1 MIKFWSSLVLLL
13 LSIVAQSQD
22 MRLIK
27 KSIYT
32 LAGPGFGGRGYVAN
46 GRDKAARYLHRTF
59 SEMGLKS
66 FYDSGNFYQQYYFS
80 VNTFPSKV
88 ELKMGKKHME
98 PGVDFIVDAASVG
111 FRTAEKSK
119 METINLSKIK
129 DSIQWQKLKTSFKS
143 DKVYQIKH
151 FDTLC
156 KRMNSSHRLMV
167 QQLPAACYLI
177 PQSNKLIW
185 TVATENIPAT
195 VFYVADSSL
204 AKGKKVEVQV
214 QHKFLKKAPSNN
226 VIGYI
231 PGTQV
236 PDSFFVFTAHYDHL
250 GKMGNQAI
258 FPGAN
263 DNASGTAFMLA
274 LIKYFKEN
282 PPKYSIAFI
291 AFSGEEAGLLG
302 SSHYVAHPAFP
313 LSSIKFLVN
322 IDLMG
327 DASDGLTVV
336 NAVEQKDAFE
346 LLQKINTAKNYLPK
360 INSRS
365 NAANSD
371 HYPFTQ
377 ANVPAIFIYA
387 MGGKG
392 HYHDVF
398 DQPKELSLDK
408 IPEVFRLLSD
418 FITQKSHQ

>member
-1 MIKFWSSLVLLL
+1 
-13 LSIVAQSQD
+13 
-22 MRLIK
+22 
-27 KSIYT
+27 
-32 LAGPGFGGRGYVAN
+32 
-46 GRDKAARYLHRTF
+46 
-59 SEMGLKS
+59 
-66 FYDSGNFYQQYYFS
+66 
-80 VNTFPSKV
+80 
-88 ELKMGKKHME
+88 
-98 PGVDFIVDAASVG
+98 
-111 FRTAEKSK
+111 

-129 DSIQWQKLKTSFKS
+129 DSIQWQKLKTSFKA
-143 DKVYQIKH
+143 DKVYQLKH

-250 GKMGNQAI
+250 GKMGSQAI

-274 LIKYFKEN
+274 LAKYFKEN

-313 LSSIKFLVN
+313 LSNIKFLVN
-322 IDLMG
+322 IDAALI
-327 DASDGLTVV
+327 DSFTSISNV
-336 NAVEQKDAFE
+336 
-346 LLQKINTAKNYLPK
+346 
-360 INSRS
+360 SRS
-365 NAANSD
+365 IKALVVVLFKASPDNPVCCLIVAIAFPISSKLSPKLFLYISSIVPSKSFISASVAPVDADN
-371 HYPFTQ
+371 PF
-377 ANVPAIFIYA
+377 
-387 MGGKG
+387 K
-392 HYHDVF
+392 
-398 DQPKELSLDK
+398 
-408 IPEVFRLLSD
+408 D
-418 FITQKSHQ
+418 F